1 MKARGR
7 SALRRATV
15 FGGAA
20 AAAGVAGWAALRLL
34 NAPVQAPGDLEFAV
48 IDGERIALDDLRGRV
63 VLVNFWATSCS
74 ICLAEMPQLARLH
87 ARLAPRGLETLAVAM
102 PFDRPDFV
110 THYAQRAALPFRV
123 ALDPLG
129 KAMRALGPVRGTP
142 TLLVIDRG
150 GAIVRRIEGA
160 FDVARLGKELER
172 LLGEGA

>member
-1 MKARGR
+1 MNARGR
-7 SALRRATV
+7 SALRRATLV
-15 FGGAA
+15 GGAA
-20 AAAGVAGWAALRLL
+20 AVAGVAGWSALRLL
-34 NAPVQAPGDLEFAV
+34 NAPVQAPGNVEFAT

-63 VLVNFWATSCS
+63 VLVNFWATSCV

-87 ARLAPRGLETLAVAM
+87 AQLAPRGLETVAVAM

-129 KAMRALGPVRGTP
+129 KATRALGPVRGTP
-142 TLLVIDRG
+142 TLLVIDRE

-160 FDVARLGKELER
+160 FDIAQLGALIER
-172 LLGEGA
+172 LL